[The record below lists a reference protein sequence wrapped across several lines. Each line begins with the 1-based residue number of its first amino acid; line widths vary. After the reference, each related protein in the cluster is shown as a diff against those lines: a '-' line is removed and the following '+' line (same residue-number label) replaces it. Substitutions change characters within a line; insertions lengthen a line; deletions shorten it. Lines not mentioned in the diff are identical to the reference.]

1 MLNVLIAE
9 GNVQT
14 SVQLS
19 NAINTKNVRCMAI
32 VNDGTQLFQMIKN
45 IKPDILIL
53 NMKLPGKSGFQV
65 LEEISNDKSTKIQV
79 MVYTSENEYINLID
93 KYSFICRYL
102 SELMP
107 YEEIS
112 RILQELNDK
121 LTNRNIENKVMDILF
136 KLGFTYSLKGTKLI
150 NDCIVYSIIDNI
162 DNIKILYE
170 KVSQNNGCNTYTL
183 KSDIN
188 TAVKDMWKFTDRE
201 KARKILRIGDND
213 EPSNKVVIEMV
224 KYYATK

>member
-1 MLNVLIAE
+1 MRRNKETTMHEE
-9 GNVQT
+9 GT
-14 SVQLS
+14 SD
-19 NAINTKNVRCMAI
+19 I
-32 VNDGTQLFQMIKN
+32 MIKN

-53 NMKLPGKSGFQV
+53 NMKLPGKSGFQI

-93 KYSFICRYL
+93 KYSFICKYL

-183 KSDIN
+183 KSDITQLLKTCGN
-188 TAVKDMWKFTDRE
+188 LQIGKKQEKFYELEIMMNR
-201 KARKILRIGDND
+201 
-213 EPSNKVVIEMV
+213 VI
-224 KYYATK
+224 KL